1 MSEPATT
8 PAVIAA
14 MLKELVDV
22 LLPGDGRFP
31 AASDAGTHGLVAD
44 RLMAQTGESA
54 LDDLTQT
61 LADCGGPLSPL
72 SREERQAVVRRMEET
87 RPEQFETLRMVSYL
101 SYYESPAVVRAVR
114 ALGHVYNDAPQPAG
128 YAMAPFDES
137 DPLQAPAHR
146 RGHYVGTEDVT
157 RLDLAP
163 LPPDPL
169 ASETVTE
176 DDAVATGRGGIAKGA
191 AGKPAGR
198 AGAGPAD
205 GRT

>member
-1 MSEPATT
+1 M
-8 PAVIAA
+8 
-14 MLKELVDV
+14 
-22 LLPGDGRFP
+22 
-31 AASDAGTHGLVAD
+31 
-44 RLMAQTGESA
+44 
-54 LDDLTQT
+54 
-61 LADCGGPLSPL
+61 
-72 SREERQAVVRRMEET
+72 
-87 RPEQFETLRMVSYL
+87 
-101 SYYESPAVVRAVR
+101 R

-128 YAMAPFDES
+128 YAMAPFDET

-176 DDAVATGRGGIAKGA
+176 NDAVATGRGGIAKGA
-191 AGKPAGR
+191 GSRPAGR